1 MVSFALP
8 SGDRV
13 SFTARAVDS
22 AGYPAGTKVAV
33 LYRMDLPS
41 EAVIDRP
48 RSRLARHG
56 LAAAGALALMAFGG
70 YLAWYARN
78 YDLRRAADAD
88 SS

>member
-1 MVSFALP
+1 
-8 SGDRV
+8 
-13 SFTARAVDS
+13 
-22 AGYPAGTKVAV
+22 
-33 LYRMDLPS
+33 MDLPS

-78 YDLRRAADAD
+78 YDLRRADAD
-88 SS
+88 SGS